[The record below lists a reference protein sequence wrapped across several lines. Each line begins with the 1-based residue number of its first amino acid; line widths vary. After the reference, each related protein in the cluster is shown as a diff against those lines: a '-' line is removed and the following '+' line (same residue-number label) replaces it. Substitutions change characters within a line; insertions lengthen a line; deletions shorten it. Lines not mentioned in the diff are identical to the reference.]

1 MSCSSICFN
10 RMSNI
15 KMQQVKLF
23 SESVT
28 NSCGRFVGAS
38 SSDIAEPDIDSSST
52 TGAKTKSELLKR
64 SEKDQLLHL
73 TY

>member
-1 MSCSSICFN
+1 
-10 RMSNI
+10 
-15 KMQQVKLF
+15 MQQVKLF

-52 TGAKTKSELLKR
+52 TGAKTKSELEKKTRKR
-64 SEKDQLLHL
+64 SVIESYILSCVLVDVPKYLFL
-73 TY
+73 